1 MGVEAAPARGG
12 GAQGRENVGMSNHYP
27 NEKLEPRK
35 SKVSV
40 ALAINHGLGGP
51 KAIPKGAVDGQ
62 LVNIPA
68 LPNFFEAAT
77 REIRR
82 RALLVLHRLS
92 QVNAGTG
99 GRFGFYRANVVEEP
113 SKKNRQELK
122 VRDPYRKPTQVDR
135 ARSPRGTSDSS
146 LRNSAKKRP

>member
-1 MGVEAAPARGG
+1 MYRGSSTIPKIWVVHSVHLRDANDANIMRMPRIANYYLQFVDSYIICRLASWKRAERAAVGEHSYSIEVPAVRRDGG
-12 GAQGRENVGMSNHYP
+12 IRRENVGMSNHYP

-51 KAIPKGAVDGQ
+51 KAMAKAAADGK

-77 REIRR
+77 REIR
-82 RALLVLHRLS
+82 
-92 QVNAGTG
+92 
-99 GRFGFYRANVVEEP
+99 
-113 SKKNRQELK
+113 
-122 VRDPYRKPTQVDR
+122 
-135 ARSPRGTSDSS
+135 
-146 LRNSAKKRP
+146 